1 MQQNL
6 LNDLKDALEKDQN
19 LVIDGQLNKALIEQK
34 ALSLDKEFLRLILDT
49 DSLRKHFFED
59 VDDTLIFDKVKFQ
72 QFIHNKSFLPDSYTA
87 FKNKIGLTSNGQY
100 LSKSGD
106 VVLAWPHKDCVLEG
120 GQDKEDAKRDEI
132 FWNETLAPDD
142 IDRLLS
148 PKVFT
153 NWKKFNIDGE
163 QKVEEPSLNDNYLIK
178 GNNLLALHSLAE
190 VYREKVKLIYID
202 PPYNTGG
209 DTNIFSYNNNFNHST
224 WLTFI
229 KNRLEI
235 AHDLLTKD
243 GFIAIAID
251 HSELFYLGV
260 LADQVFGRE
269 NRIAIVTIVH
279 NPKGRNQAKFFSENS
294 DFMLVYAKNKNQAS
308 FNQVAI
314 DEDVLKTFTEEDKIG
329 RFRWENMIRA
339 RTVWSRKNRPKN
351 WYPIYVSKDLNEI
364 TAEYHEDYHELYPV
378 TDQGEFAWKV
388 IKPSFEE
395 LNEEPGY
402 FRAIKK
408 RDKII
413 LQHKYYEQQVYKNV
427 WTKKKY
433 QSEFHGT
440 NLLKKIIGKT
450 KFSYP
455 KSLYTVLDTIKIM
468 TKPGDLILDFFGGS
482 ATTAHAVMEANR
494 NKVGGKDRRFI
505 LVEQLDE
512 HIDVALRRLTKLQ
525 ESESDNFSYVEL
537 KKVNHQWVE
546 EIRDAK
552 DEKALSAIW
561 EKIKEKAYISYKVNP
576 GDIDG
581 NAEEFSQLSLE
592 DQKRFLILVLD
603 KNLLYVNYSEIDD
616 TDFGVSDGDKKL
628 NHAFYQLSKP

>member
-1 MQQNL
+1 MQNL
-6 LNDLKDALEKDQN
+6 LNELKEALEKDES
-19 LVIDGQLNKALIEQK
+19 LVIDGRLNKALIEQK
-34 ALSLDKEFLRLILDT
+34 ALALDKGLLKLLISSDMLY
-49 DSLRKHFFED
+49 KHFFED
-59 VDDTLIFDKVKFQ
+59 VDGTLVFDKVKFQ
-72 QFIHNKSFLPDSYTA
+72 QFVQNKSFLPDSYTA
-87 FKNKIGLTSNGQY
+87 FKNKIGLTSSGDY
-100 LSKSGD
+100 LSKRSD
-106 VVLAWPHKDCVLEG
+106 VVLAWPHKDCVLQG

-142 IDRLLS
+142 IDRLLA

-153 NWKKFNIDGE
+153 NWKKYDKDGE
-163 QKVEEPSLNDNYLIK
+163 QAVEKPSLKDNYLIK
-178 GNNLLALHSLAE
+178 GNNLLALQSLAE
-190 VYREKVKLIYID
+190 VYRGKVKLIYID

-209 DTNIFSYNNNFNHST
+209 DANVFSYNNTFNHST

-235 AHDLLTKD
+235 AHELLSHD

-251 HSELFYLGV
+251 HAELFYLGV

-314 DEDVLKTFTEEDKIG
+314 DEDVLITFTEEDEKG

-339 RTVWSRKNRPKN
+339 RTVWSRENRPKN
-351 WYPIYVSKDLNEI
+351 WYPIYVSKDLKDI
-364 TAEYHEDYHELYPV
+364 TSEYHDGYHELYP
-378 TDQGEFAWKV
+378 TTEQGEFAWKV

-395 LNEEPGY
+395 LNKEPNY
-402 FRAIKK
+402 FRAIKDA
-408 RDKII
+408 DKII

-440 NLLKKIIGKT
+440 NLLKKLIGKT

-482 ATTAHAVMEANR
+482 ATTAHAVIEVNK
-494 NKVGGKDRRFI
+494 NKVSGDDRKFI

-512 HIDVALRRLTKLQ
+512 HVDVAIRRLTKLQ
-525 ESESDNFSYVEL
+525 ESESDNFNFVEL
-537 KKVNHQWVE
+537 KKANQLWVD
-546 EIRDAK
+546 EIQAAEN
-552 DEKALSAIW
+552 EKALTAIW
-561 EKIKEKAYISYKVNP
+561 EKMKEKAFISYKVNP
-576 GDIDG
+576 KVIDE
-581 NAEEFSQLSLE
+581 NAEEFSQLSLD
-592 DQKRFLILVLD
+592 DQKRFLIEVLD
-603 KNLLYVNYSEIDD
+603 KNLLYVNYSEMDD
-616 TDFGVSDGDKKL
+616 ADYAVSEKDKEL
-628 NHAFYQLSKP
+628 NRAFYGLKK

>member
-1 MQQNL
+1 MPQNL
-6 LNDLKDALEKDQN
+6 LDDLKTVLEKNKN
-19 LVIDGQLNKALIEQK
+19 LLVDGQLNKALIEQK
-34 ALSLDKEFLRLILDT
+34 ALALDADFLNLILGSE
-49 DSLRKHFFED
+49 SLKKHFFKDIEGAL
-59 VDDTLIFDKVKFQ
+59 VFDKVKFQ
-72 QFIHNKSFLPDSYTA
+72 QFISNKSFLPDSYTS
-87 FKNKIGLTSNGQY
+87 FKINIGLTSNLNY
-100 LSKSGD
+100 LSNSGE
-106 VVLAWPHKDCVLEG
+106 VVLAWPHKDCVLQG
-120 GQDKEDAKRDEI
+120 GQDKEDAKREEI

-142 IDRLLS
+142 IDRLLA

-153 NWKKFNIDGE
+153 NWKKYDKDGE
-163 QKVEEPSLNDNYLIK
+163 KKVKAPSLKDNYLIK
-178 GNNLLALHSLAE
+178 GNNLLALQSLAE
-190 VYREKVKLIYID
+190 VYRGKVKLIYID

-209 DTNIFSYNNNFNHST
+209 DANIFSYNNNFNHST

-235 AHDLLTKD
+235 AYDLLMKD

-251 HSELFYLGV
+251 HAELFYLGV

-314 DEDVLKTFTEEDKIG
+314 DEDVLKTFTEEDEKG

-351 WYPIYVSKDLNEI
+351 WYPIYVSKNLNNI
-364 TAEYHEDYHELYPV
+364 TTEYHEDYHELYPV

-388 IKPSFEE
+388 IQPSFEDQ
-395 LNEEPGY
+395 NDSEPGY
-402 FRAIKK
+402 FRAIK
-408 RDKII
+408 DGEKIV

-468 TKPGDLILDFFGGS
+468 TKPGDLVLDFFGGS
-482 ATTAHAVMEANR
+482 ATTAHAVMEANK

-512 HIDVALRRLTKLQ
+512 HVDVAIRRLTKLQ
-525 ESESDNFSYVEL
+525 ENEGDTFNFVEL
-537 KKVNHQWVE
+537 KKVNQQWVE
-546 EIRDAK
+546 AIRDA
-552 DEKALSAIW
+552 DNEKTLSDIW
-561 EKIKEKAYISYKVNP
+561 EKMKEKAFISYKIKP
-576 GDIDG
+576 KEIDE
-581 NAEEFSQLSLE
+581 NAEEFGQLSLD
-592 DQKRFLILVLD
+592 DQKRFLIEVLD
-603 KNLLYVNYSEIDD
+603 KNLLYVNYSEIGDA
-616 TDFGVSDGDKKL
+616 DFEVSDEDKRL
-628 NHAFYQLSKP
+628 NDTFYGLKK